1 MVSYR
6 APANKGLTYAD
17 IGNTIVIL
25 YCLQPT
31 MPNPVT
37 SLKIPVA
44 LKDRVASVIEGT
56 EQSPHAF
63 MVEAIERQT
72 SLAEKRRQFLAEADA
87 AEQEMLTTGKGYE
100 GDKVHA
106 YLRAHVQGKKAKR
119 PKAKTW
125 RS

>member
-1 MVSYR
+1 M
-6 APANKGLTYAD
+6 A
-17 IGNTIVIL
+17 
-25 YCLQPT
+25 
-31 MPNPVT
+31 NPVT

-56 EQSPHAF
+56 EQSLHAF

-72 SLAEKRRQFLAEADA
+72 SLAEKRRLFLAEADA

-106 YLRAHVQGKKAKR
+106 YLRARVQGKKAKR

>member
-1 MVSYR
+1 MVGCC
-6 APANKGLTYAD
+6 APVYTSLTYVKY
-17 IGNTIVIL
+17 GNTMVLL
-25 YCLQPT
+25 YYCQSA
-31 MPNPVT
+31 MSNPVT

-87 AEQEMLTTGKGYE
+87 AEQEMLTTGKGYA
-100 GDKVHA
+100 GDEVHG